1 MKTDNGVDL
10 TVHFVTYPVYANTLK
25 QSNESHYDAS
35 YVQVRFTYPPH
46 PFSILVT
53 SDPLKPLNYCQ
64 PKEAT
69 VTAVLHCLFKHSNQL
84 WVFNPYLGNC
94 IRQATVYRYK
104 IQNLDR
110 CTDTCWK
117 PGFQILICCQTK

>member
-25 QSNESHYDAS
+25 QTNESHYDAS

-69 VTAVLHCLFKHSNQL
+69 VTAALHFLFKPSNQL
-84 WVFNPYLGNC
+84 GGFQPIFRKLQSAGNG
-94 IRQATVYRYK
+94 IVVYRYQ
-104 IQNLDR
+104 IQNFDP

-117 PGFQILICCQTK
+117 P